1 MRPETEDTT
10 GLLVAIAMFQ
20 GIYKRVATKVG
31 VDDSLVSR
39 VVKRPAE
46 FSEGNRSDAG

>member
-20 GIYKRVATKVG
+20 GISPLGLRQLFAK
-31 VDDSLVSR
+31 
-39 VVKRPAE
+39 
-46 FSEGNRSDAG
+46 N